1 MELLA
6 LAERQAGLMHYDQ
19 LAEHGVTRG
28 QLRGRLGTEWRLVL
42 PRVVTTGVGP
52 LDDRQR
58 LVAALLYAGSGAM
71 ITGAAAARWHGITE
85 AQEPVVAIEV
95 PHSRRPR
102 GGGFVDVRRT
112 LRPDP
117 HPWQRPP
124 LVLVSRQRAVA
135 VAARD
140 CRTERDA
147 AAVVLEA
154 VQRRLVR
161 LHDVRNELE
170 AGPRAGSARL
180 RRAVEAAER
189 GAWSAPEA
197 ELTALLEKSRL
208 LPPAWLNPHLF
219 TTDGVRLPTPDGW
232 FDDVGLA
239 VQVHSKRY
247 HADELDWEKTVSG
260 DGVFRRIRD
269 RTRRGDTPTDRGAAR
284 CCPHPHRA
292 RV

>member
-1 MELLA
+1 
-6 LAERQAGLMHYDQ
+6 
-19 LAEHGVTRG
+19 
-28 QLRGRLGTEWRLVL
+28 
-42 PRVVTTGVGP
+42 
-52 LDDRQR
+52 
-58 LVAALLYAGSGAM
+58 
-71 ITGAAAARWHGITE
+71 
-85 AQEPVVAIEV
+85 
-95 PHSRRPR
+95 
-102 GGGFVDVRRT
+102 
-112 LRPDP
+112 
-117 HPWQRPP
+117 
-124 LVLVSRQRAVA
+124 
-135 VAARD
+135 
-140 CRTERDA
+140 
-147 AAVVLEA
+147 VLEA